1 MILDQQ
7 QGIERLIDMIG
18 QKKSILLAAILFT
31 SVALTSIY
39 FLNCNKKEVAIRKD
53 TKAQINEKMLKLLEE
68 DDTLAFIVTC
78 GSVETLMDYYYERF
92 EKTGTV
98 GIPDE
103 VLEELMNECMRNSRS
118 PEERRIEA
126 CKRKRA
132 ALEEYER
139 SKENR
144 DRSEVKKSVQLNV
157 KNVRFEND
165 KKFKK
170 VKLDRIYT

>member
-1 MILDQQ
+1 MIS
-7 QGIERLIDMIG
+7 
-18 QKKSILLAAILFT
+18 QKKSILVAAMLFT
-31 SVALTSIY
+31 SLALMSIY
-39 FLNCNKKEVAIRKD
+39 FLNYKEKEVAIEKD
-53 TKAQINEKMLKLLEE
+53 TKAQINEKMQELLEE

-92 EKTGTV
+92 EETGTV
-98 GIPDE
+98 VIPDE
-103 VLEELMNECMRNSRS
+103 VLEKLMNECMRNSRS

-139 SKENR
+139 CKENR
-144 DRSEVKKSVQLNV
+144 DKSEAKEAKKSVQLNV
-157 KNVRFEND
+157 KNVRFKND

-170 VKLDRIYT
+170 VKLDRIFT

>member
-1 MILDQQ
+1 M
-7 QGIERLIDMIG
+7 RLIDMIG
-18 QKKSILLAAILFT
+18 QKKSILVAAILLT

-39 FLNCNKKEVAIRKD
+39 FLNYKQKEVAIKMD
-53 TKAQINEKMLKLLEE
+53 TKAQITEKMQKLLEE

-78 GSVETLMDYYYERF
+78 GSVEMLMDYYYERF
-92 EKTGTV
+92 EETGTV

-103 VLEELMNECMRNSRS
+103 VLEKLMNECMRNSRS

-144 DRSEVKKSVQLNV
+144 NRSEAKEANKSVQLNV
-157 KNVRFEND
+157 KNVRFEKD
-165 KKFKK
+165 KELKEVKF
-170 VKLDRIYT
+170 DRVYT